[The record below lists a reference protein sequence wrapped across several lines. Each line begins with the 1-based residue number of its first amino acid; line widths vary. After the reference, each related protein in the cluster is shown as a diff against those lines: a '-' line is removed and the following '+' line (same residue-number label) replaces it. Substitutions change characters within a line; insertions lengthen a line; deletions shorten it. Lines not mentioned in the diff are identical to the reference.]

1 MGKGEAIPRVMEQ
14 ATKLAQLIGL
24 SQRARRLHLQQNVQ
38 KIYEQHTEKR
48 IQTAWNEIT
57 NMVRG
62 TVGRMQR
69 TKLKVKKKEKGRKAK
84 ITTIKRKQGDR
95 RRPKG

>member
-62 TVGRMQR
+62 ASLENAEDETESQ
-69 TKLKVKKKEKGRKAK
+69 KEGEG
-84 ITTIKRKQGDR
+84 Q
-95 RRPKG
+95 